1 MAKPP
6 QYYKVLSLQLKENLK
21 VAKKKKKDVVYTS
34 DSLMR
39 KMGLIYRPKPCNL
52 SSLLIFPCPNSPGS
66 TVLLTAERGVPP
78 VTSSNSL
85 PWHTAVRV
93 AFLAPASDHFI
104 PLLKSFLQ
112 LPITLKSHT
121 LQYGWWGLVW
131 SGLFLLL
138 QPHLSFSFLPG
149 HTGPSA
155 SSSTGQPHSYFKVF
169 VLAMSSFRNSL
180 PSSSQDSFTRISTEM
195 SSPQRSL
202 PLLPS
207 IT

>member
-1 MAKPP
+1 M
-6 QYYKVLSLQLKENLK
+6 
-21 VAKKKKKDVVYTS
+21 VYTS
-34 DSLMR
+34 NVLMR
-39 KMGLIYRPKPCNL
+39 QVSLRYRPKPCTL
-52 SSLLIFPCPNSPGS
+52 YSLLIFPCPNSPGP
-66 TVLLTAERGVPP
+66 TVPLTAERGIPP

-93 AFLAPASDHFI
+93 VFLAPASDHFT
-104 PLLKSFLQ
+104 PLLKSFPQ

-121 LQYGWWGLVW
+121 LQYGWWGLLW

-155 SSSTGQPHSYFKVF
+155 GPSTGQPHSCLKVF

-180 PSSSQDSFTRISTEM
+180 PSSSQDSFTRIPTEM
-195 SSPQRSL
+195 SAPQRSL
-202 PLLPS
+202 PWLPS

>member
-1 MAKPP
+1 MGGRVRIGNTCTTMADSCECMAKPP

-121 LQYGWWGLVW
+121 LQYG
-131 SGLFLLL
+131 
-138 QPHLSFSFLPG
+138 
-149 HTGPSA
+149 
-155 SSSTGQPHSYFKVF
+155 
-169 VLAMSSFRNSL
+169 
-180 PSSSQDSFTRISTEM
+180 
-195 SSPQRSL
+195 
-202 PLLPS
+202 
-207 IT
+207 